1 MMSQPDTS
9 IRDTWSALLFCLA
22 LLISALPGPALA
34 LQARGSL
41 QLPKLPI
48 RKTQRTGA
56 FYFEKTVTS
65 PAAGTSFEEETPQDS
80 SLRAH
85 YPASHGRV
93 PRSQVVRVSKAF
105 LPIVTP
111 KISAHLVKS
120 VLNL

>member
-34 LQARGSL
+34 LQARGLL

-56 FYFEKTVTS
+56 FYFEKTVNLPSSWDLFRRRNAARFFFKSALSCKPRQS
-65 PAAGTSFEEETPQDS
+65 PSFSSSAG
-80 SLRAH
+80 
-85 YPASHGRV
+85 
-93 PRSQVVRVSKAF
+93 
-105 LPIVTP
+105 
-111 KISAHLVKS
+111 
-120 VLNL
+120 